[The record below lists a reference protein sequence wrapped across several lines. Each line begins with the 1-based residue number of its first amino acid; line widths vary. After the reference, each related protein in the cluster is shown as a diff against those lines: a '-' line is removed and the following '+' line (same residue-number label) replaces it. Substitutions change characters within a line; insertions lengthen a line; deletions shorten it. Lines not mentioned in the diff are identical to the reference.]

1 MDRLPESLLLQI
13 LSRLDD
19 SADVA
24 RCLVASKAFDAVFP
38 DLRSINLRRSKNWY
52 KVCGKHLKKAFV
64 DFISRLRI
72 VESVCIRLDE
82 NDEEDADFDPTDGYF
97 VKEWLPR
104 VSESLQSL
112 SLSVNST
119 PSMLD
124 VHRMFCSSFLR
135 LDQHL
140 NELNK
145 CLPNL
150 QVLKLVGSTELKD
163 PKIHLLNLQTC
174 HWSVYNHHTSL
185 TLITPN
191 LITLTIECIYPP
203 ALRVEA
209 PMLSHFHLCIADL
222 SRPRAFTAK
231 KFEHLKTLWLNSLYL
246 CILLSDFLTTE
257 TIEYLTLGSRHR
269 APRNSKLTLGK
280 VFMVFPNLT
289 SLCLK
294 PSAWSEL
301 EACLNPE
308 GWEILDGR
316 KGLKTI
322 SAYLMLDDPSLT
334 FSSVSRVL
342 DQCVGL
348 SEVSLFI
355 HADVIATESKS
366 FMSKC
371 MARWPGLKWRW
382 GIWSEDMKDSWY
394 V

>member
-1 MDRLPESLLLQI
+1 MIAGHNLVSLKLHSGFLYVDNMNPMPMLTTLKLESILL
-13 LSRLDD
+13 
-19 SADVA
+19 
-24 RCLVASKAFDAVFP
+24 
-38 DLRSINLRRSKNWY
+38 
-52 KVCGKHLKKAFV
+52 
-64 DFISRLRI
+64 
-72 VESVCIRLDE
+72 E
-82 NDEEDADFDPTDGYF
+82 
-97 VKEWLPR
+97 
-104 VSESLQSL
+104 
-112 SLSVNST
+112 
-119 PSMLD
+119 
-124 VHRMFCSSFLR
+124 
-135 LDQHL
+135 DQHL

-191 LITLTIECIYPP
+191 LITLKIECIFPP
-203 ALRVEA
+203 ALHVEA

-246 CILLSDFLTTE
+246 CVLLSDFLTTE

-280 VFMVFPNLT
+280 VFTVFRNLT

-316 KGLKTI
+316 KGLKTM
-322 SAYLMLDDPSLT
+322 SAYLTLVDPSLT

-355 HADVIATESKS
+355 HVDVIATESKS

-382 GIWSEDMKDSWY
+382 GIWSKDMKDSWY